1 MSVKLPTNPP
11 DAPVEK
17 PVKGKFDPF
26 HPEMPQIPGIHR
38 GSSELPSEVPSA
50 APREREPS
58 VVNPRRVIQAGGIA
72 VAVLLIGVVI
82 FWWGGRRHG
91 KGEAVLSDSEV
102 PEAAVP
108 APALPKLNLG
118 PQAGSNVVATVDEL
132 SKPWATKKFTF
143 VKPVTQENIPALAMR
158 LPGGELWA
166 FSLQGPFGRCD
177 LEYVS
182 DLEKLASQYRYNAS
196 HPMVVSPCDRAV
208 YDPLK
213 VGSLGGNTWAR
224 GEIVQGSGLRPPIS
238 IEVIVSGR
246 SIIADNIE

>member
-38 GSSELPSEVPSA
+38 GSSEAPSEVPSE
-50 APREREPS
+50 PVREREPS
-58 VVNPRRVIQAGGIA
+58 GVNPQRLIQGGGIA
-72 VAVLLIGVVI
+72 LAVVLIVLVI
-82 FWWGGRRHG
+82 FWWNGRRHG
-91 KGEAVLSDSEV
+91 DAAAVASDSEFSEPAV
-102 PEAAVP
+102 AAP
-108 APALPKLNLG
+108 PLPKLSLG

-143 VKPVTQENIPALAMR
+143 VKPVTQENIPAMAVR

-182 DLEKLASQYRYNAS
+182 DLEKLASQYKYNAS
-196 HPMVVSPCDRAV
+196 HPMVVSACDRTV

>member
-11 DAPVEK
+11 DAGVEK
-17 PVKGKFDPF
+17 PVRGKFDPF
-26 HPEMPQIPGIHR
+26 RPDMPQIPGIHR
-38 GSSELPSEVPSA
+38 GSSEVPGEVPSEA
-50 APREREPS
+50 APEREPS
-58 VVNPRRVIQAGGIA
+58 GVNPQRLIQGGGIA
-72 VAVLLIGVVI
+72 IAVVLIGLVI
-82 FWWGGRRHG
+82 FWWNGRRHG
-91 KGEAVLSDSEV
+91 DAGAVSSDSESSE
-102 PEAAVP
+102 PGVP
-108 APALPKLNLG
+108 APPLPKLNLG

-143 VKPVTQENIPALAMR
+143 VKPVTQENIPAMAVR
-158 LPGGELWA
+158 LPSGELWA
-166 FSLQGPFGRCD
+166 FSLHGPFGRCD

-182 DLEKLASQYRYNAS
+182 DLETLASQYRYTAS

-213 VGSLGGNTWAR
+213 VGPIGGNTWAR

-246 SIIADNIE
+246 SIIADTIE

>member
-1 MSVKLPTNPP
+1 M
-11 DAPVEK
+11 
-17 PVKGKFDPF
+17 
-26 HPEMPQIPGIHR
+26 
-38 GSSELPSEVPSA
+38 
-50 APREREPS
+50 
-58 VVNPRRVIQAGGIA
+58 A
-72 VAVLLIGVVI
+72 V
-82 FWWGGRRHG
+82 
-91 KGEAVLSDSEV
+91 
-102 PEAAVP
+102 
-108 APALPKLNLG
+108 
-118 PQAGSNVVATVDEL
+118 
-132 SKPWATKKFTF
+132 
-143 VKPVTQENIPALAMR
+143 R

-224 GEIVQGSGLRPPIS
+224 GEIVQGGGLRPPIS

>member
-1 MSVKLPTNPP
+1 MSVKLPTSPP

-26 HPEMPQIPGIHR
+26 RPDMPQIPGIHR
-38 GSSELPSEVPSA
+38 GSSEVPSEA
-50 APREREPS
+50 AREREPGN
-58 VVNPRRVIQAGGIA
+58 VNPQRLIQGGGIA
-72 VAVLLIGVVI
+72 VAAVLIGLLI
-82 FWWGGRRHG
+82 FWWNSKRHG
-91 KGEAVLSDSEV
+91 GAEALSSDSEV
-102 PEAAVP
+102 SEPAVP
-108 APALPKLNLG
+108 ASPLPKLDLG

-143 VKPVTQENIPALAMR
+143 VKPVTQENIPALAVR

-166 FSLQGPFGRCD
+166 FSLHGPFGRCD

-182 DLEKLASQYRYNAS
+182 DLETLASQYKYNAS
-196 HPMVVSPCDRAV
+196 HPMVVSPCDRTV

-213 VGSLGGNTWAR
+213 VGSLGGNTWTR

-238 IEVIVSGR
+238 IEVIVSGH